1 MAVGDDV
8 DPETLRRLGWSSLVD
23 FWREL
28 VSWSGRAGRF
38 EERDGLVL
46 HATATA
52 FPVTCNG
59 VARLD
64 PELPPELLLDIAD
77 DVFGGLARGYTL
89 QVEDP
94 DGDDA
99 DLVRAAEQRGLV
111 ELSRAPAMARTAP
124 LEALAAPDGV
134 QLRWVGVDASA
145 ADFVQVADT
154 SYQSLGMPAGVI
166 VEMCAA
172 LDRMVAPHV
181 HSVVAHLEG
190 RPVATAQVVLGRGVA
205 GVYYV
210 GVLPDARGRG
220 LAELVTHAVTQ
231 RAFDLGAP
239 AVVLQATPMG
249 EPVYLKMGF
258 EQFQRYRG
266 LVRFV

>member
-1 MAVGDDV
+1 M
-8 DPETLRRLGWSSLVD
+8 
-23 FWREL
+23 
-28 VSWSGRAGRF
+28 
-38 EERDGLVL
+38 VL
-46 HATATA
+46 YATATE

-59 VARLD
+59 VARVD
-64 PELPPELLLDIAD
+64 AELPAEQLLDAAEH
-77 DVFGGLARGYTL
+77 VFGGLGRGFTL

-94 DGDDA
+94 DGRDA
-99 DLVRAAEQRGLV
+99 DLVAAAELRGLV
-111 ELSRAPAMARTAP
+111 ELSRAPAMVRSTPLGPLVAP
-124 LEALAAPDGV
+124 EQVRLG
-134 QLRWVGVDASA
+134 WVGDDASS

-154 SYQSLGMPAGVI
+154 SYQSLGMPAGVV
-166 VEMCAA
+166 VEMFAA
-172 LDRMVAPHV
+172 PERLVAPHV
-181 HSVVAHLEG
+181 HSMVAHLDG

-210 GVLPDARGRG
+210 GVLPEARGRG

-239 AVVLQATPMG
+239 VVVLQATPMG

>member
-1 MAVGDDV
+1 MAAAHGVHGED
-8 DPETLRRLGWSSLVD
+8 LRRLGWTSLVD

-28 VSWSGRAGRF
+28 AAWSGRAGRF
-38 EERDGLVL
+38 EERGGLVL

-64 PELPPELLLDIAD
+64 PELPAAQLLDVAD
-77 DVFGGLARGYTL
+77 EVFGGLGRGYTL

-94 DGDDA
+94 DGRDA
-99 DLVRAAEQRGLV
+99 DLVDAAEQRGLV
-111 ELSRAPAMARTAP
+111 ELSGAPAMARSAP
-124 LEALAAPDGV
+124 LGSLEAPDEVRLG
-134 QLRWVGVDASA
+134 WVGADASVS
-145 ADFVQVADT
+145 DFVQVAD
-154 SYQSLGMPAGVI
+154 SAYQSLGMPAGVI
-166 VEMCAA
+166 VEMCAVPE
-172 LDRMVAPHV
+172 RMVAPHV
-181 HSVVAHLEG
+181 HSVVAHLDDS
-190 RPVATAQVVLGRGVA
+190 PVATAQVVLGRGVA

-210 GVLPDARGRG
+210 GVLPEARGRG

-231 RAFDLGAP
+231 RAFELGAP
-239 AVVLQATPMG
+239 VVVLQATPMG

>member
-1 MAVGDDV
+1 MTPTDSTHALDV
-8 DPETLRRLGWSSLVD
+8 RQLGWANLVD

-28 VSWSGRAGRF
+28 AAWSGRAGRF

-46 HATATA
+46 HATATS

-59 VARLD
+59 VARLN
-64 PELPPELLLDIAD
+64 PEVSAEQVIDTAD
-77 DVFGGLARGYTL
+77 AWFDALGRGYTL

-94 DGDDA
+94 TGRDA
-99 DLVRAAEQRGLV
+99 DLVAVAEQRGLL
-111 ELSRAPAMARTAP
+111 ELSRSPAMVRSAP
-124 LEALAAPDGV
+124 FEPLVVPDGV
-134 QLRWVGVDASA
+134 RLGWVGVDASVD
-145 ADFVQVADT
+145 DFIGVADE

-166 VEMCAA
+166 VEMCSSPA
-172 LDRMVAPHV
+172 RMIATHV
-181 HSVVAHLEG
+181 RSVVAHVDE
-190 RPVATAQVVLGRGVA
+190 RPVAVAQTQTGHGMA

-231 RAFDLGAP
+231 VAFELGAP
-239 AVVLQATPMG
+239 LVVLQATPVG
-249 EPVYLKMGF
+249 EPVYRRMGF
-258 EQFQRYRG
+258 EQFQTYRG

>member
-1 MAVGDDV
+1 MMPTHRTEALDV
-8 DPETLRRLGWSSLVD
+8 RQLGWANLVD

-28 VSWSGRAGRF
+28 AAWSGRAGRF

-46 HATATA
+46 HATSTP

-64 PELPPELLLDIAD
+64 PDVSAEQVVDEAD
-77 DVFGGLARGYTL
+77 AWFGALGRGYTV

-94 DGDDA
+94 TGRDA
-99 DLVRAAEQRGLV
+99 DLVAAAEQRGLL
-111 ELSRAPAMARTAP
+111 ELSRAPAMVRSAP
-124 LEALAAPDGV
+124 FEPLVVPDGV
-134 QLRWVGVDASA
+134 RLGWVGVDASVE
-145 ADFVQVADT
+145 DFVQVADE

-166 VEMCAA
+166 VEMCTSPE
-172 LDRMVAPHV
+172 RMVTAHLRT
-181 HSVVAHLEG
+181 VVAHVDE
-190 RPVATAQVVLGRGVA
+190 RPVAVAQVLLGSGIA

-231 RAFDLGAP
+231 VGFELGAP
-239 AVVLQATPMG
+239 LVVLQATPMG
-249 EPVYLKMGF
+249 EPVYRRMGF
-258 EQFQRYRG
+258 EQFQTYRG

>member
-1 MAVGDDV
+1 MAPTDDADGMEV
-8 DPETLRRLGWSSLVD
+8 RTLGWANLVD

-28 VSWSGRAGRF
+28 AAWSGRAGRF

-46 HATATA
+46 HATATP

-59 VARLD
+59 IARMD
-64 PELPPELLLDIAD
+64 PAVPAEQVIEAAD
-77 DVFGGLARGYTL
+77 EWFGALGRGYTL

-94 DGDDA
+94 TGRDA
-99 DLVRAAEQRGLV
+99 DLVAAAEQRGLL
-111 ELSRAPAMARTAP
+111 ELSRAPAMVRTAP
-124 LEALAAPDGV
+124 FAPHVVPDGV
-134 QLRWVGVDASA
+134 RLGWVGADATVE
-145 ADFVQVADT
+145 DFIGVADE

-166 VEMCAA
+166 VEMCASPE
-172 LDRMVAPHV
+172 RMVAAHLR
-181 HSVVAHLEG
+181 SVVAYVGE
-190 RPVATAQVVLGRGVA
+190 RPVAVAQTLLGRGTA

-231 RAFDLGAP
+231 AAFELGMP
-239 AVVLQATPMG
+239 LVVLQATPMG

-258 EQFQRYRG
+258 EQFQTYRG

>member
-1 MAVGDDV
+1 MDAPQPWSEV
-8 DPETLRRLGWSSLVD
+8 ELRRLGWTSLVD

-28 VSWSGRAGRF
+28 AAWSGPAGRF
-38 EERDGLVL
+38 EERNGLVL

-64 PELPPELLLDIAD
+64 PDRPAAQVLDAAER
-77 DVFGGLARGYTL
+77 VFGALGRGFTL

-94 DGDDA
+94 ESCDA
-99 DLVRAAEQRGLV
+99 DLVEAATERGMLEV
-111 ELSRAPAMARTAP
+111 GRAPAMARTAP
-124 LEALAAPDGV
+124 PEPLRVPDEV
-134 QLRWVGVDASA
+134 QLRWVGVDASPE
-145 ADFVQVADT
+145 DFVHVADT

-172 LDRMVAPHV
+172 PDRMVAPHV

-190 RPVATAQVVLGRGVA
+190 RPAATAQVVLGRGIA

-210 GVLPDARGRG
+210 GVLPEARGRG
-220 LAELVTHAVTQ
+220 LAEVVTHAVTQ

-249 EPVYLKMGF
+249 EPVYLRMGF

>member
-1 MAVGDDV
+1 MQIAHPSTPDV
-8 DPETLRRLGWSSLVD
+8 RQLGWSNLVD

-28 VSWSGRAGRF
+28 ASWSGRDGRF
-38 EERDGLVL
+38 EERAGMVL

-64 PELPPELLLDIAD
+64 PDLPADELLDDAD
-77 DVFGGLARGYTL
+77 AIFSAMGRGYTL

-94 DGDDA
+94 TGRDA
-99 DLVRAAEQRGLV
+99 DLVAAAEQRGLL
-111 ELSRAPAMARTAP
+111 ELSRAPAMVRSRP
-124 LEALAAPDGV
+124 FDALGAAPGV
-134 QLRWVGVDASA
+134 ELRWVGVDATVE
-145 ADFVQVADT
+145 DFVHVADT

-166 VEMCAA
+166 VEMCSTSA
-172 LDRMVAPHV
+172 RMVAPHL
-181 HSVVAHLEG
+181 HSVVAHLDG
-190 RPVATAQVVLGRGVA
+190 QPVATAQVLLGRGVA

-210 GVLPDARGRG
+210 GVLPEARGRG

-231 RAFDLGAP
+231 VAFELGAP
-239 AVVLQATPMG
+239 LVVLQATPMG
-249 EPVYLKMGF
+249 EPVYRKMGF
-258 EQFQRYRG
+258 EQFQTYRG

>member
-1 MAVGDDV
+1 MAPSHRTDAPDV
-8 DPETLRRLGWSSLVD
+8 RSLGWSNLVD

-28 VSWSGRAGRF
+28 AAWSGRDGRF

-46 HATATA
+46 HATATS

-59 VARLD
+59 VARID
-64 PELPPELLLDIAD
+64 PEVPAEQVIDAAD
-77 DVFGGLARGYTL
+77 AWFGALGRGYTL

-94 DGDDA
+94 SGRDA
-99 DLVRAAEQRGLV
+99 DLVVMAEQRGLL
-111 ELSRAPAMARTAP
+111 ELSRAPAMVRSTP
-124 LEALAAPDGV
+124 FESLAVPAGV
-134 QLRWVGVDASA
+134 RLGWVGADASIE
-145 ADFVQVADT
+145 DFIAVADE

-166 VEMCAA
+166 VEMCSSPE
-172 LDRMVAPHV
+172 RMVAPHV

-190 RPVATAQVVLGRGVA
+190 RPVATAQLLLGRGAA

-210 GVLPDARGRG
+210 GVVPDARGRG

-231 RAFDLGAP
+231 VGFELGAP
-239 AVVLQATPMG
+239 IVVLQATTMG
-249 EPVYLKMGF
+249 EPVYRRMGF
-258 EQFQRYRG
+258 EQFQTYRG

>member
-1 MAVGDDV
+1 MDAPQPWSGV
-8 DPETLRRLGWSSLVD
+8 ELRRLGWTSLVD

-28 VSWSGRAGRF
+28 AAWSGRSGRF

-46 HATATA
+46 HVTATA

-64 PELPPELLLDIAD
+64 PDRPAAQVLDAAER
-77 DVFGGLARGYTL
+77 VFGALGRGFTL

-94 DGDDA
+94 EGRDA
-99 DLVRAAEQRGLV
+99 DLVVAATERGLLEV
-111 ELSRAPAMARTAP
+111 GRAPAMARSTP
-124 LEALAAPDGV
+124 PGPYEVPDGV
-134 QLRWVGVDASA
+134 VLRWVGADASVEE
-145 ADFVQVADT
+145 FVQVADT
-154 SYQSLGMPAGVI
+154 SYQSLGMPPGVI

-172 LDRMVAPHV
+172 QERMVAPHV
-181 HSVVAHLEG
+181 HSVVAHAEG
-190 RPVATAQVVLGRGVA
+190 RPVATAQAVLSRGVA

-210 GVLPDARGRG
+210 GVLPEARGRG

-239 AVVLQATPMG
+239 VVVLQATPMG
-249 EPVYLKMGF
+249 EPVYLRMGF

-266 LVRFV
+266 LARFV